1 MKDVMIG
8 SRLEQHPM
16 RARQCEAVFTRL
28 LRMRAAQKGSG
39 ENETSG
45 SYIDLVM
52 QLLGVV
58 ALECRPHVVLASVM
72 HLSLSTGPSSCES
85 RPLLVKRPS
94 SPSRTLSG

>member
-8 SRLEQHPM
+8 SRLEQRPM

-85 RPLLVKRPS
+85 RPLLVKRLS
-94 SPSRTLSG
+94 SPSRT